1 MIKIGIIG
9 GGQLGQMLGHAGQ
22 SLDIECIFLDP
33 SENPPAQTV
42 GRVIRCAFDD
52 TAGLQELVSSVD
64 VLTYEFENVPVG
76 TVESVAGDI
85 KVYPPPDALRFA
97 QDRLTE
103 KQLFQEL
110 KIPIAAFI
118 TVDSESDLVVAADE
132 IGLPLVLKTR
142 RLGYDGKGQIVI
154 RDRDSLADAWSIL
167 GSSPLIAEE
176 MIAFD
181 VEASAIG
188 ARNIAGEI
196 ISYPLTRNEHKEG
209 ILQTSRAPFG
219 NAELTRLAQTYHAR
233 LADRLD
239 YVGVLS
245 LELFVVGDKLL
256 ANEFAPRV
264 HNSGHWT
271 IDGAVTSQFENHLRA
286 VSDMPLADP
295 SATGH
300 VAMENLIGS
309 LPVGLQAIRDAG
321 FYVHEYGKAE
331 RPGRKL
337 GHVTLVAD
345 NDSDREL
352 RLKELRQ
359 IMFS

>member
-1 MIKIGIIG
+1 
-9 GGQLGQMLGHAGQ
+9 
-22 SLDIECIFLDP
+22 
-33 SENPPAQTV
+33 
-42 GRVIRCAFDD
+42 
-52 TAGLQELVSSVD
+52 
-64 VLTYEFENVPVG
+64 
-76 TVESVAGDI
+76 
-85 KVYPPPDALRFA
+85 
-97 QDRLTE
+97 
-103 KQLFQEL
+103 
-110 KIPIAAFI
+110 
-118 TVDSESDLVVAADE
+118 
-132 IGLPLVLKTR
+132 
-142 RLGYDGKGQIVI
+142 VI